1 MVVRPI
7 ATPMKAL
14 LACLISSLVVAF
26 CLAGYSV
33 VENGFSTAIFG
44 LMLIAFL
51 YALAVAVVIGL
62 PFRYFAKRLL
72 KEGSVYYAGAGLLVG
87 ALFMVVPMIA
97 TRHVDSSLVMTAAVL
112 AIAGCLAGWTFD
124 RVANP

>member
-1 MVVRPI
+1 
-7 ATPMKAL
+7 MKAL

-26 CLAGYSV
+26 CFAVYSA
-33 VENGFSTAIFG
+33 VENGFSTGIFG

-51 YALAVAVVIGL
+51 FALAVAVVIGL
-62 PFRYFAKRLL
+62 PFRYVAKRLR

-87 ALFMVVPMIA
+87 GAFMIVPMIA
-97 TRHVDSSLVMTAAVL
+97 SRHADSSLVKTAAVL